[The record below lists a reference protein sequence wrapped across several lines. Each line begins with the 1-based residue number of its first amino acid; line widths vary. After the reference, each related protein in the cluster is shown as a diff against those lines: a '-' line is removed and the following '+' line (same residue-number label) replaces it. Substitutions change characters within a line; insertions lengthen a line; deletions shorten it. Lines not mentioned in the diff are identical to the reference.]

1 MTQNLILSHC
11 LEKLNILARVCAYL
25 DKALM
30 HRDQGEYKDTCIWV
44 IPTKGHGLNTLT
56 IHPFE
61 DRRACRIHRLS
72 DTFQLTTYFIGD
84 MVAII

>member
-1 MTQNLILSHC
+1 MQKYVILSHC
-11 LEKLNILARVCAYL
+11 LEKLNILACVCAYL
-25 DKALM
+25 VKALM

-61 DRRACRIHRLS
+61 DCSACCVHRLF
-72 DTFQLTTYFIGD
+72 DTFQLTTY
-84 MVAII
+84 